1 LVVCRLS
8 LVVRC
13 SPTTS
18 PRIDRLKSNIFQ
30 KGFANDQRLTTDDLP
45 RHWRLTRA
53 SRTMNKP
60 MSPHP
65 DDLTGMKDDMTA
77 FIEGLG
83 MRRFFG
89 YVECEEIPS
98 VLWDSG
104 QNPDGWKDFVEL
116 AKSTGAP
123 FLTVHSWALDREEL
137 DRLSQVLSD
146 SDYRSEEDME
156 ESRWLKTYVGKTG
169 FVQLG
174 WAYQGCVFVYEAG
187 TDWYAH
193 YQHLR
198 ELADDGGGFM
208 IDEPD
213 QDEER

>member
-1 LVVCRLS
+1 
-8 LVVRC
+8 
-13 SPTTS
+13 
-18 PRIDRLKSNIFQ
+18 
-30 KGFANDQRLTTDDLP
+30 
-45 RHWRLTRA
+45 
-53 SRTMNKP
+53 
-60 MSPHP
+60 
-65 DDLTGMKDDMTA
+65 MKDDMTA

-98 VLWDSG
+98 VLWDSA

-123 FLTVHSWALDREEL
+123 FLTMHFWALDREEF
-137 DRLSQVLSD
+137 DRLSQRLADGDYSSD
-146 SDYRSEEDME
+146 EDME
-156 ESRWLKTYVGKTG
+156 EARWLRAYIGKTG

-187 TDWYAH
+187 TEWYEH

-198 ELADDGGGFM
+198 ELADDAGGFM

-213 QDEER
+213 QDEERLRVVIRPTAVTAEFNRPRSRFAISRWRALPHRRGSGFCTGSGKPARISA